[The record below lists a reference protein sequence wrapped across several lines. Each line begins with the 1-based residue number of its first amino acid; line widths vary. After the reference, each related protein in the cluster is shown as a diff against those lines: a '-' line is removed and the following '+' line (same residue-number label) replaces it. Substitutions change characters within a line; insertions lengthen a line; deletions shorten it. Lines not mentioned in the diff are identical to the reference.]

1 MVNKEELDILKDK
14 MVNLRTIY
22 NEAEIKDVSV
32 ESNVLLFVAP
42 QEGSENPEYTM
53 YRGYNDGNVIGI
65 SATSA
70 LKLKNPV
77 NIFGNLFDGTKEI
90 KGHLKNVD
98 SIDASGNI
106 ITKSDIHGNN
116 LFLQGSIDASLGKA
130 TFKEILVDT
139 SNGSGFIIDS
149 SNNRIDISIL
159 NVKENVAIDGS
170 LTVGGNITANS
181 LNVKEFTFEE
191 MTIDDVSFNNVSV
204 AEKLDTS
211 NFHIDSSIISYS
223 YTYITEDGTPK
234 DVSGYLEFSPSGIT
248 NNFEENPI
256 TITYDNVEKLFDAYN
271 NDTLAGKNIKG
282 TTYYVNNGLSS
293 NNIKETFIIDNDG
306 KLMPTSPYLIFDTS
320 VLDASLDASLEAY
333 NYKAA
338 GTMIFQNVYPA
349 DARENYIDVPEST
362 NIEDG
367 TAITGSEYH
376 RLWKAVKQIHYVLGI
391 DMDAGITGNTTD
403 PANISLF
410 GLKDVDIPTDA
421 YGVSVAGL
429 DSGELI
435 DNSTDYINTYGQDAT
450 DSSIDGVILT
460 NLYVNQKTAYT
471 NSETEEK
478 PAFLQA
484 IDDLESDVN
493 GDENTDGD
501 IVEDDN
507 NGETPIIPDVS
518 YIPGEDSII
527 TDTPNYDITNISK
540 YFVRA
545 IRIKRGTYSQLMDV
559 STYILDGEL
568 IWCKY
573 DKNYPAQSN
582 KLFIKTTDTRG
593 LPYFYCINTVT
604 DENSEGDYL
613 TELKDIEKIDWKT
626 DNGSTYRTVVD
637 NDGNMHMQSLSDNTE
652 IIVDSGKKRSKFYI
666 NSFYFG
672 GLDSSK
678 LSFRPCSHNF
688 IELSNL
694 TGKDINLEDAKLSL
708 QYTDRTKYNAATGKV
723 TWEILP
729 LKGTIKSGET
739 FLIRGAQCG
748 PLNCNT
754 TRIEIDSYDM
764 EWYDSTGK
772 LISFDTA
779 CPSIVLY
786 KGNVDS
792 NGNYATCTAEVDDI
806 WEAKYLYSG
815 TASRSGVY
823 DCIGVTGKVNG
834 VLNAV
839 DPLYFENTSVKPTY
853 ESIKNTYDV
862 LFVKYF
868 TMDNCAQGTIAE
880 GSRNN
885 TKDIYMI
892 NLNQDFEYKLEEFY
906 PGKASYKHKNIFYNK
921 SDIGNTP
928 EMIACSFGKQASDN
942 GNGATRCFNWVSR
955 GYYNEYLELTYPD
968 GSKKYYESFKN
979 SNQENIYT
987 GQEKEDFTCEVNE
1000 HERFH
1005 YKGIYDRYRTF
1016 TTSGTPI
1023 TVHKLIIDGI
1033 PAGSYK
1039 YRIGKKGFWSDEYSF
1054 IIRTDEEL
1062 IENGF
1067 TFIHHSDQQGFNK
1080 NEYIAW
1086 KHAADFID
1094 LKYGDKIDFTVNT
1107 GDMTQNGNR
1116 ISEWLDYYDAG
1127 KTLFKH
1133 TCQMNTV
1140 GNNDLS
1146 PQDNTV
1152 LGTGSDDSKINPK
1165 NFDLFYCH
1173 DLTVAEQDLLTF
1185 ELADHSF
1192 NLLPACYSVNYG
1204 NLHLVCIN
1212 SEVTWLT
1219 IERLFNNHDLATKV
1233 EEWLDKDFKAVT
1245 DYNSAVV
1252 FEDKK
1257 WIITYCHE
1265 MPFTIL
1271 TQEVLTSTKREDR
1284 SEVRGKSAGCH
1295 WNYIPSLYQD
1305 GTKHYYWLSRLL
1317 EKYHV
1322 PLMLGG
1328 HKHTYSTSARI
1339 KENIKS
1345 ESDYSNTYK
1354 PIIQLIR
1361 DDLKAV
1367 YGDLDDNALKLAWYT
1382 TGQKMNTVDYPDIFD
1397 RNICDVNDI
1406 EIVDEF
1412 DAPMYVMTQ
1421 ATGYKVISNK
1431 ENAGRVIPWL
1441 TIPVGNLAAN
1451 TDAHSQTYYPVT
1463 SALKVNS
1470 GQLYPTF
1477 IVWNI
1482 SKNKIV
1488 GLPMKMSTTVDAKTS
1503 QIYYT
1508 GNKSADG
1515 LFRLVNQTDYNLD
1528 EMDSWNPDNVDGMSA
1543 RKELILTNKPF

>member
-211 NFHIDSSIISYS
+211 ALHLDSSVLTYTYVDENNTTQVGSINFH
-223 YTYITEDGTPK
+223 TGK
-234 DVSGYLEFSPSGIT
+234 NEF
-248 NNFEENPI
+248 EAHPI
-256 TITYDNVEKLFDAYN
+256 TVTYDTVKDLFDAYDSSN
-271 NDTLAGKNIKG
+271 LVGADILG
-282 TTYYVNNGLSS
+282 TTYYVNKGLSYINS
-293 NNIKETFIIDNDG
+293 DLPHHKNREIKETFIIDNDG

-338 GTMIFQNVYPA
+338 GTMIFQNVYSA
-349 DARENYIDVPEST
+349 DAKEHYIDVPEST

-376 RLWKAVKQIHYVLGI
+376 RLWKAVKQIQYVLGI
-391 DMDAGITGNTTD
+391 DMDAGNTGNTTD

-435 DNSTDYINTYGQDAT
+435 DNSTDYINTYGQDAA

-484 IDDLESDVN
+484 IDDLELEVN

-507 NGETPIIPDVS
+507 NGETPTIPDVS
-518 YIPGEDSII
+518 YIPGEDTII
-527 TDTPNYDITNISK
+527 TDTPDYDITNISK

-559 STYILDGEL
+559 SNYILDGEL

-593 LPYFYCINTVT
+593 LPYFYCINTGT
-604 DENSEGDYL
+604 DEDSEGDYL

-708 QYTDRTKYNAATGKV
+708 QYTDRTKYNTATGKV

-815 TASRSGVY
+815 TAARSGVY
-823 DCIGVTGKVNG
+823 DCIGITGNENG

-839 DPLYFENTSVKPTY
+839 DP
-853 ESIKNTYDV
+853 
-862 LFVKYF
+862 
-868 TMDNCAQGTIAE
+868 
-880 GSRNN
+880 
-885 TKDIYMI
+885 
-892 NLNQDFEYKLEEFY
+892 
-906 PGKASYKHKNIFYNK
+906 
-921 SDIGNTP
+921 
-928 EMIACSFGKQASDN
+928 
-942 GNGATRCFNWVSR
+942 
-955 GYYNEYLELTYPD
+955 
-968 GSKKYYESFKN
+968 
-979 SNQENIYT
+979 
-987 GQEKEDFTCEVNE
+987 
-1000 HERFH
+1000 
-1005 YKGIYDRYRTF
+1005 
-1016 TTSGTPI
+1016 
-1023 TVHKLIIDGI
+1023 
-1033 PAGSYK
+1033 
-1039 YRIGKKGFWSDEYSF
+1039 
-1054 IIRTDEEL
+1054 
-1062 IENGF
+1062 
-1067 TFIHHSDQQGFNK
+1067 
-1080 NEYIAW
+1080 
-1086 KHAADFID
+1086 
-1094 LKYGDKIDFTVNT
+1094 
-1107 GDMTQNGNR
+1107 
-1116 ISEWLDYYDAG
+1116 
-1127 KTLFKH
+1127 
-1133 TCQMNTV
+1133 
-1140 GNNDLS
+1140 
-1146 PQDNTV
+1146 
-1152 LGTGSDDSKINPK
+1152 
-1165 NFDLFYCH
+1165 
-1173 DLTVAEQDLLTF
+1173 
-1185 ELADHSF
+1185 
-1192 NLLPACYSVNYG
+1192 
-1204 NLHLVCIN
+1204 
-1212 SEVTWLT
+1212 
-1219 IERLFNNHDLATKV
+1219 
-1233 EEWLDKDFKAVT
+1233 
-1245 DYNSAVV
+1245 
-1252 FEDKK
+1252 
-1257 WIITYCHE
+1257 
-1265 MPFTIL
+1265 
-1271 TQEVLTSTKREDR
+1271 
-1284 SEVRGKSAGCH
+1284 
-1295 WNYIPSLYQD
+1295 
-1305 GTKHYYWLSRLL
+1305 
-1317 EKYHV
+1317 
-1322 PLMLGG
+1322 
-1328 HKHTYSTSARI
+1328 
-1339 KENIKS
+1339 
-1345 ESDYSNTYK
+1345 
-1354 PIIQLIR
+1354 
-1361 DDLKAV
+1361 
-1367 YGDLDDNALKLAWYT
+1367 
-1382 TGQKMNTVDYPDIFD
+1382 
-1397 RNICDVNDI
+1397 
-1406 EIVDEF
+1406 
-1412 DAPMYVMTQ
+1412 
-1421 ATGYKVISNK
+1421 
-1431 ENAGRVIPWL
+1431 
-1441 TIPVGNLAAN
+1441 
-1451 TDAHSQTYYPVT
+1451 
-1463 SALKVNS
+1463 
-1470 GQLYPTF
+1470 
-1477 IVWNI
+1477 
-1482 SKNKIV
+1482 
-1488 GLPMKMSTTVDAKTS
+1488 
-1503 QIYYT
+1503 
-1508 GNKSADG
+1508 
-1515 LFRLVNQTDYNLD
+1515 
-1528 EMDSWNPDNVDGMSA
+1528 
-1543 RKELILTNKPF
+1543 

>member
-14 MVNLRTIY
+14 MVNLYTVSSDTSLNDI
-22 NEAEIKDVSV
+22 SV
-32 ESNVLLFVAP
+32 ESNVLLFQVKNDSS
-42 QEGSENPEYTM
+42 GNPEYVM
-53 YRGYNDGNVIGI
+53 YRGYNDGSIIGI

-70 LKLKNPV
+70 LKLKNPI
-77 NIFGNLFDGTKEI
+77 NIFGNPFDGTGEI
-90 KGHLKNVD
+90 TSIKNAD
-98 SIDASGNI
+98 SINTSGNI
-106 ITKSDIHGNN
+106 IAGGDISGYN
-116 LFLQGSIDASLGKA
+116 LFLQNNIDASSA
-130 TFKEILVDT
+130 TFKQILVDT

-149 SNNRIDISIL
+149 ANNKIDISIL
-159 NVKENVAIDGS
+159 NVNEIVGKNITADSLNVNKLTFKEMTADNASFNNISVTEKLDASNIHLGTSILTYSFIDENGIPHDASIDFAEGLINFNVQSIIVTYEDVDKLFQDYEDGS
-170 LTVGGNITANS
+170 L
-181 LNVKEFTFEE
+181 
-191 MTIDDVSFNNVSV
+191 
-204 AEKLDTS
+204 
-211 NFHIDSSIISYS
+211 YRP
-223 YTYITEDGTPK
+223 DGSK
-234 DVSGYLEFSPSGIT
+234 DGIL
-248 NNFEENPI
+248 
-256 TITYDNVEKLFDAYN
+256 Y
-271 NDTLAGKNIKG
+271 G
-282 TTYYVNNGLSS
+282 TTYFVKQGLKSNETFTLHFSDENDEKGILIPNTPYLVLDSS
-293 NNIKETFIIDNDG
+293 TSINDQLEIKE
-306 KLMPTSPYLIFDTS
+306 KLKKF
-320 VLDASLDASLEAY
+320 
-333 NYKAA
+333 NYDKA

-349 DARENYIDVPEST
+349 DAKENYIDVPEST

-376 RLWKAVKQIHYVLGI
+376 RLWKAVKQIQYVLGI
-391 DMDAGITGNTTD
+391 DMDAGNTGNTTEPD
-403 PANISLF
+403 ISLF
-410 GLKDVDIPTDA
+410 GLSDIDVPTDA
-421 YGVSVAGL
+421 YDISVTGI
-429 DSGELI
+429 DSGELTTSKTGEWDPSI
-435 DNSTDYINTYGQDAT
+435 YINTYGQDAT

-484 IDDLESDVN
+484 IDDLESEVN
-493 GDENTDGD
+493 GDENTEGD

-507 NGETPIIPDVS
+507 NGETPTIPDVS
-518 YIPGEDSII
+518 YIPGEDTII
-527 TDTPNYDITNISK
+527 TDTPDYDITNISK

-582 KLFIKTTDTRG
+582 KLFIKTNG
-593 LPYFYCINTVT
+593 NFYCINTGT
-604 DENSEGDYL
+604 DEDSEGDYL

-637 NDGNMHMQSLSDNTE
+637 NDGNMHMQPLSDNTE

-885 TKDIYMI
+885 TKDIYLI

-942 GNGATRCFNWVSR
+942 ENGATRCFNWVSR
-955 GYYNEYLELTYPD
+955 GYYNEYLELIYPD

-1233 EEWLDKDFKAVT
+1233 EEWLDKDFKDIT
-1245 DYNSAVV
+1245 NYNATVA

-1441 TIPVGNLAAN
+1441 TIPVGNAAAN

-1463 SALKVNS
+1463 VALKVNS